1 LVSIA
6 VSKRDLPELFVQ
18 WTVTRDAIV
27 SQWLSLDW
35 KLIPRPEPG
44 NGGNMSELI
53 SRPPALNERT
63 LLLELNHRINN
74 EFASAINLV
83 SIAAVRS
90 NHAEV
95 KTTLS
100 NVVELLHRY
109 ADVHRALKRPE
120 RDIVIDARKYLQGL
134 CRLMSRSKLEAAGI
148 RLTLAADPV
157 GLHSERCWQLGMIV
171 YELVTNAARHAL
183 FDGGD
188 GEVVVELTRA
198 DGFANCRVS
207 DNGSAPKGV
216 RAGRGLK
223 IIRDL
228 ARSLGGQL
236 DHSFGVKGALFTL
249 AFPFTAREERT
260 NRRRRAAHP
269 VGHERKVDLRHAQ
282 L

>member
-1 LVSIA
+1 
-6 VSKRDLPELFVQ
+6 
-18 WTVTRDAIV
+18 
-27 SQWLSLDW
+27 
-35 KLIPRPEPG
+35 
-44 NGGNMSELI
+44 MSELFPH
-53 SRPPALNERT
+53 PPALSERT

-74 EFASAINLV
+74 EFTSAINLV

-90 NHAEV
+90 DHAEV

-120 RDIVIDARKYLQGL
+120 RDVVIDARKYLQSL
-134 CRLMSRSKLEAAGI
+134 CRSMSRSKLEGVGI

-157 GLHSERCWQLGMIV
+157 WLHSERCWQLGLIV

-188 GEVVVELTRA
+188 GEVLVELARV
-198 DGFANCRVS
+198 DGFVNCRVS

-223 IIRDL
+223 IIGDL

-236 DHSFGVKGALFTL
+236 DHSFGVEGALFTL
-249 AFPFTAREERT
+249 SFPCTGIEERA
-260 NRRRRAAHP
+260 NRRRRAVYP
-269 VGHERKVDLRHAQ
+269 VSHERKGGFRHAQ